1 MAEKILLSKDKDV
14 KNVDE
19 HNSEIVH
26 GNEAENA
33 EQKSKWSILE
43 RLTFKSAKEYKVI
56 AKSVIIVVI
65 FALLDHL
72 TKYLIVTNYDYEARQ
87 YTVVIKNLFNI
98 NHVHNKGAA
107 FGILEGKSFL
117 LLMVAVIAT
126 VVIGVFLRK
135 ITEGYKERYY
145 ALALVLSGIIGNSV
159 DRAIRGFVV
168 DFLDFYVVI
177 NNKAH
182 HWPSFNVADICICVG
197 VGVLM
202 ISFLFRK
209 PDEEIDANS

>member
-1 MAEKILLSKDKDV
+1 MSSKDV
-14 KNVDE
+14 KNDE
-19 HNSEIVH
+19 QNVEIVH
-26 GNEAENA
+26 ENINE
-33 EQKSKWSILE
+33 SKRSIFE
-43 RLTFKSAKEYKVI
+43 KLTFKSAKEYKVI
-56 AKSVIIVVI
+56 AQSVIIVI
-65 FALLDHL
+65 FFALLDHL
-72 TKYLIVTNYDYEARQ
+72 TKYLIVKNYNFEKHE
-87 YTVVIKNLFNI
+87 YTTVIKNLFSI

-107 FGILEGKSFL
+107 FGILEGKGFL

-145 ALALVLSGIIGNSV
+145 ALALVLSGIIGNSA
-159 DRAIRGFVV
+159 DRAMRGFVV

-177 NNKAH
+177 GGKAH

-202 ISFLFRK
+202 LSFLSRK
-209 PDEEIDANS
+209 PDEEIKTND